1 MDDRGLRA
9 GASRPAGLLAR
20 WAGSA
25 LVQLT
30 LARIRETVREPGTM
44 FWVFGFPILLSVG
57 LGLAF
62 RNRAPEPEFIGV
74 LDGGSSAAGAT
85 AKTGEKIGEQIG
97 ELDRAL
103 RAANLHVERLSAAV
117 AAKRLRAGKIAL
129 LVIPPAPGSPAAAPI
144 TYRFDPTRA
153 EARAAREAVD
163 SALQAAAGRRDPR
176 AVQDDPVTEPGTRY
190 IDFLIPGLIGMNVM
204 SGSMWG
210 IGWIIVNMRVR
221 KLLKRLLATPM
232 RRRDLLL
239 AQCLARLLSLPLE
252 VAAIVIF
259 ARLAFQVGTAGGVV
273 ALSVVSVM
281 GALAFSGIAVLIA
294 SRAENTQT
302 VSGLMNV
309 VMMPMFV
316 LSGVFFSATHFPEA
330 MQPLISILPLTAL
343 NDALRAVMIDGA
355 SLVAV
360 ARPLAILA
368 GWGLSSFLVGV
379 RIFRWA

>member
-1 MDDRGLRA
+1 MTGEARVPRRRA
-9 GASRPAGLLAR
+9 RRSASVALTR
-20 WAGSA
+20 SA
-25 LVQLT
+25 LAQLT
-30 LARIRETVREPGTM
+30 MTRIRETVREPGTM

-62 RNRAPEPEFIGV
+62 RNRTPEPPFVGV
-74 LDGGSSAAGAT
+74 LDGEVAP
-85 AKTGEKIGEQIG
+85 
-97 ELDRAL
+97 R
-103 RAANLHVERLSAAV
+103 RAASRRASSRPRCRPRTCTPCGWRRA
-117 AAKRLRAGKIAL
+117 RPPSGLRAGKIAL
-129 LVIPPAPGSPAAAPI
+129 LVIPPTPPALGPV

-153 EARAAREAVD
+153 ESSAAREVVD
-163 SALQAAAGRRDPR
+163 RALQTAAGRRDPR
-176 AVQDDPVTEPGTRY
+176 AVRDDPVTEPGTRY

-239 AQCLARLLSLPLE
+239 AQCLARLLALPLE
-252 VAAIVIF
+252 VATIVVF
-259 ARLAFQVGTAGGVV
+259 ARLAFHVALAGSLVALGVV
-273 ALSVVSVM
+273 AVT
-281 GALAFSGIAVLIA
+281 GALSFAAIAVLVS

-316 LSGVFFSATHFPEA
+316 LSGVFFSSAHFPEL

-355 SLVAV
+355 SLAGV
-360 ARPLAILA
+360 ARPLGVLA
-368 GWGLSSFLVGV
+368 GWGIAAFAVGV

>member
-1 MDDRGLRA
+1 VTGEAPFRGAAR
-9 GASRPAGLLAR
+9 AGLLR
-20 WAGSA
+20 RLRRSA
-25 LVQLT
+25 LAQLT
-30 LARIRETVREPGTM
+30 MTRILETVREPGTM

-62 RNRAPEPEFIGV
+62 RNHTPEPPSVGV
-74 LDGGSSAAGAT
+74 LDGEVATATAAGSVAARELEAT
-85 AKTGEKIGEQIG
+85 LQAAH
-97 ELDRAL
+97 LHAVRLAP
-103 RAANLHVERLSAAV
+103 RAATE
-117 AAKRLRAGKIAL
+117 RLRAGKIAL
-129 LVIPPAPGSPAAAPI
+129 LVIPPTPPALGPV

-153 EARAAREAVD
+153 ESLAAREVVD
-163 SALQAAAGRRDPR
+163 RALQTAAGRRDPR
-176 AVQDDPVTEPGTRY
+176 AVRDDPVTEPGTRY

-239 AQCLARLLSLPLE
+239 AQCLARLLALPLE
-252 VAAIVIF
+252 VATIVVF
-259 ARLAFQVGTAGGVV
+259 ARLAFHVGLAGSLVALGVV
-273 ALSVVSVM
+273 AVT
-281 GALAFSGIAVLIA
+281 GALSFAAIAVLVS

-316 LSGVFFSATHFPEA
+316 LSGVFFSSAHFPEL

-343 NDALRAVMIDGA
+343 NDALRGVMIDGA
-355 SLVAV
+355 SLAGV
-360 ARPLAILA
+360 ARPLGVLA
-368 GWGLSSFLVGV
+368 GWGIACFAVGV

>member
-1 MDDRGLRA
+1 VTGEASFGGRGR
-9 GASRPAGLLAR
+9 GGMLAR
-20 WAGSA
+20 LKSSA
-25 LVQLT
+25 LFQLT
-30 LARIRETVREPGTM
+30 MTRILETLREPGTM

-62 RNRAPEPEFIGV
+62 RNRTPEPPFVGV
-74 LDGGSSAAGAT
+74 LDGDVAT
-85 AKTGEKIGEQIG
+85 APSAGSGAAA
-97 ELDRAL
+97 ELEATL
-103 RAANLHVERLSAAV
+103 QAAHLHVERLAPRAA
-117 AAKRLRAGKIAL
+117 AERLRAGKIAL
-129 LVIPPAPGSPAAAPI
+129 LVIPPTPAGTSVGPV

-153 EARAAREAVD
+153 ESLAARDAVD
-163 SALQAAAGRRDPR
+163 RALQTAAGRRDPR
-176 AVQDDPVTEPGTRY
+176 AVRDDPVTEPGTRY

-221 KLLKRLLATPM
+221 KLLKRLMATPM

-239 AQCLARLLSLPLE
+239 AQCLARLLALPLE
-252 VAAIVIF
+252 VATIVVF
-259 ARLAFQVGTAGGVV
+259 ARLAFHVALAGSLVALGVV
-273 ALSVVSVM
+273 AVT
-281 GALAFSGIAVLIA
+281 GALSFAAIAVLVA

-316 LSGVFFSATHFPEA
+316 LSGVFFSSAHFPEL

-355 SLVAV
+355 SLAGV
-360 ARPLAILA
+360 ARPLGVLA
-368 GWGLSSFLVGV
+368 GWGIASFAVGV